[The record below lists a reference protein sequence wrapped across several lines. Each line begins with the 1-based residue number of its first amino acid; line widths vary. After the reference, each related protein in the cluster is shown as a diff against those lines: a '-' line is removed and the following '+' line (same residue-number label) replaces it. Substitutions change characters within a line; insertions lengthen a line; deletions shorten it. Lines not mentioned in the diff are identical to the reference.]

1 MSVRRLALIAAAAMV
16 ALLAIIATPARGA
29 DDDDNP
35 HAKMRKDQSVC
46 IDCHTKL
53 VKPGEHAPDY
63 FLTEPPS
70 ELCLGCHDE
79 HEHAGVAEHAGK
91 DVKAPWLGDE
101 NGKIA
106 CFTCHDP
113 HPEGVLAGRRVYRD
127 DALPLRTGAESATA
141 STEETTFGALLR
153 FSVTGG
159 EGCLP
164 CHDVRGDGKTWRER
178 TTWHEFRPVLPR

>member
-1 MSVRRLALIAAAAMV
+1 MSAKRLLLLAAAAGL
-16 ALLAIIATPARGA
+16 ALLAIIAVPARAA

-35 HAKMRKDQSVC
+35 HAKMRTDQSVC
-46 IDCHTKL
+46 IDCHTKV

-79 HEHAGVAEHAGK
+79 HEHAGVAEHVGK
-91 DVKAPWLGDE
+91 DVTAPWLGDE
-101 NGKIA
+101 NGKLA

-113 HPEGVLAGRRVYRD
+113 HPQGVITGRTVYRD
-127 DALPLRTGAESATA
+127 HRTALRRGDESATA
-141 STEETTFGALLR
+141 SSEESTFDALLR
-153 FSVTGG
+153 FSVANG

-164 CHDVRGDGKTWRER
+164 CHDVRGDGKHWRER
-178 TTWHEFRPVLPR
+178 TTWHEFRPVLPH